1 MLPHN
6 SIDITESDY
15 VILCDDVC
23 LALNVDDPNLENT
36 QTTL

>member
-15 VILCDDVC
+15 VILCVDVC
-23 LALNVDDPNLENT
+23 LAVNVDDPNLENT
-36 QTTL
+36 LTNL